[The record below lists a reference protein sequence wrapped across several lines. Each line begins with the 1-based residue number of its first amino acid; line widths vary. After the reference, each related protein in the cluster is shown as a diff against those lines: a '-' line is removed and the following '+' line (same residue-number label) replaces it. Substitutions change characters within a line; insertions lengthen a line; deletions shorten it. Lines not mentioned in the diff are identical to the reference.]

1 MFDQVLRSVHD
12 ENTLEKGYM
21 ALGLNPLDDHDSCL
35 HGSAMNEVGFTYKAS
50 NIDQVCG
57 LAPDHELSWIRE
69 HTRLELSSGSFD
81 HLPLISNKADCLEM
95 SEQLNLWAD
104 LPPLFEDPFV
114 VE

>member
-69 HTRLELSSGSFD
+69 HTRLELSSGGFE
-81 HLPLISNKADCLEM
+81 HLPLISNKDDTFEM
-95 SEQLNLWAD
+95 SEQLNL
-104 LPPLFEDPFV
+104 
-114 VE
+114 